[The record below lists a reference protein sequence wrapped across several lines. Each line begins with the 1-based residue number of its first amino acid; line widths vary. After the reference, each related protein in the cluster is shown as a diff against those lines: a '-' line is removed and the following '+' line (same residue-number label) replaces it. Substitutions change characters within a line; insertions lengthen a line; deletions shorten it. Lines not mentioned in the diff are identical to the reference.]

1 MLSQLNFKRTVEAQ
15 YKAGIDK
22 MVKLYSMEGDR
33 KSKADAEAKR
43 IESTQKLRLLDQ
55 ALKRYEQLNIPII
68 DGADGGDGTLRL
80 LSHTRPPPPLTMP

>member
-1 MLSQLNFKRTVEAQ
+1 MLSQINFKRTVEAQ

-43 IESTQKLRLLDQ
+43 VESTQKLRLLDQ
-55 ALKRYEQLNIPII
+55 ALKRYEQLNIGLV
-68 DGADGGDGTLRL
+68 DGADGGDGVLCRVPYC
-80 LSHTRPPPPLTMP
+80 SFY